1 MHLWKGV
8 PVLVHL
14 LAGLLPP
21 DGEVLSHT
29 ASQVATVGGG
39 LAADLV
45 ECLVGSLPV
54 STLHGKEGCE
64 TQSGWQTQDEVL
76 GLSAKDRSHKRVGE
90 EPSYRNVEDALCCQL
105 LKLAHIELLHF
116 NDFPLR

>member
-1 MHLWKGV
+1 M
-8 PVLVHL
+8 HL
-14 LAGLLPP
+14 LASLFPP
-21 DGEVLSHT
+21 DGEVLSQT

-54 STLHGKEGCE
+54 STLDGKEGGE
-64 TQSGWQTQDEVL
+64 SQGSWQAQDKVL
-76 GLSAKDRSHKRVGE
+76 SLSTKDRSHKRVCE
-90 EPSYRNVEDALCCQL
+90 EPSNSDVENALSGQF